1 MKYSDYNDYELI
13 YLVRENDDN
22 SYDVLFDKYM
32 PIIRKIAFEYY
43 KKFDCFGY
51 DLDDFVQE
59 AYLLFHNAVK
69 IYNPDKDCLFYS
81 FVVLCISRGLISFC
95 KRISCGSK
103 NISNNYF
110 TDIDVLEVCGNILDD
125 SGLIMDEFIKNIWNS
140 VYDLDI
146 LYISIFELRFN
157 GFTFREIG
165 ELLDIPLKKVQYLYR
180 KVNSYIR
187 NTVVVDV

>member
-32 PIIRKIAFEYY
+32 PIIRKISFEYF

-51 DLDDFVQE
+51 DLDDFIQE

-81 FVVLCISRGLISFC
+81 FVVLCINRGLITFC
-95 KRISCGSK
+95 KRISCESK

-125 SGLIMDEFIKNIWNS
+125 SGLIMNEFIRNIWNA
-140 VYDLDI
+140 VYDLEI
-146 LYISIFELRFN
+146 LYICVFELRFN

-165 ELLDIPLKKVQYLYR
+165 ELLDLPLKKIQYIYR